1 MTEQQ
6 LGLIVSV
13 IEELIA
19 AIPQIVV
26 VLTTVVYSLNA
37 IRSKVNTFP
46 TIAKDTQKSVD
57 NKLVETQTKIQ
68 QNLDQS
74 KFEVSNSLEL
84 FKKELHTSVNGTLVD
99 MEKELATYKGFLKE
113 NIDQTNLL
121 ARQNKLFMD
130 VIIDLI
136 AKDPKKVS
144 DGIAQAV
151 STKVNLSKEQLEQY
165 PQLLVKDIKVLEGSL
180 KEAMNIM
187 GKEKFEELLTKIG
200 YGKEN

>member
-1 MTEQQ
+1 
-6 LGLIVSV
+6 
-13 IEELIA
+13 
-19 AIPQIVV
+19 
-26 VLTTVVYSLNA
+26 
-37 IRSKVNTFP
+37 
-46 TIAKDTQKSVD
+46 
-57 NKLVETQTKIQ
+57 
-68 QNLDQS
+68 
-74 KFEVSNSLEL
+74 L
-84 FKKELHTSVNGTLVD
+84 FKKEVNTSVNGTLVD

-136 AKDPKKVS
+136 SKDPKKVS

-187 GKEKFEELLTKIG
+187 GKEKFEQLLTKIG